1 MNLNRILGTMN
12 TPSDLEE
19 RKREGNIIR
28 DTKKI
33 FRLKKKIDKT

>member
-19 RKREGNIIR
+19 RKREDNIIR

-33 FRLKKKIDKT
+33 FRLKKEIDKT